1 MQTIK
6 TADTEGLYTALDEH
20 RKLTLSQ
27 EISKEYKIYSVCYI
41 WEIRATQILWRGR
54 RGDSTLVSLQHK
66 YYKVGFVLYCTIV
79 QK

>member
-41 WEIRATQILWRGR
+41 
-54 RGDSTLVSLQHK
+54 
-66 YYKVGFVLYCTIV
+66 
-79 QK
+79 